1 MNEAQHLLGMKR
13 YAEAADVYAVMDS
26 FYSDFT
32 QGPSLDD
39 MLDYGRK
46 FEANYKAGRRDT
58 AIAVAAY
65 VFENL
70 DSAIT
75 KQKNSNAAELAMIYE
90 SQQKDAE
97 IAQQQISLTRQRWIG
112 TLIAL
117 VLLTTFFII
126 YTWYRRRAENRL
138 GAAHVKLQ
146 QAYDQ
151 LEETTAAKE
160 RIESE
165 LRIARDIQMSM
176 VPGVFPE
183 YKGLDMF
190 ASMTPAK
197 EVGGDLYGYF
207 LQGDKLYFCV
217 GDVSGK
223 GVPASLFMAQSARL
237 FRTFAAEGMMPA
249 EMTTRMNDE
258 LAEGNNNCM
267 FVTLFIGLLH
277 LDTGRLDY
285 CDGGH
290 NAPLLD
296 GQLMDI
302 KHVNQMVGFFVGGTF
317 EGESIEDIRGH
328 QLMIYTDGLNEAENR
343 QHEQF
348 CDDRMVELM
357 ADAKDLDS
365 RQVIDKLT
373 QAVEQH
379 RDGAEPSDDLT
390 LMCIRY
396 CPND

>member
-32 QGPSLDD
+32 QGPSLDN

-58 AIAVAAY
+58 ALAVAAY
-65 VFENL
+65 IFENL

-151 LEETTAAKE
+151 LEETTAAK
-160 RIESE
+160 
-165 LRIARDIQMSM
+165 
-176 VPGVFPE
+176 
-183 YKGLDMF
+183 
-190 ASMTPAK
+190 
-197 EVGGDLYGYF
+197 
-207 LQGDKLYFCV
+207 
-217 GDVSGK
+217 
-223 GVPASLFMAQSARL
+223 
-237 FRTFAAEGMMPA
+237 
-249 EMTTRMNDE
+249 
-258 LAEGNNNCM
+258 
-267 FVTLFIGLLH
+267 
-277 LDTGRLDY
+277 
-285 CDGGH
+285 
-290 NAPLLD
+290 
-296 GQLMDI
+296 
-302 KHVNQMVGFFVGGTF
+302 
-317 EGESIEDIRGH
+317 
-328 QLMIYTDGLNEAENR
+328 
-343 QHEQF
+343 
-348 CDDRMVELM
+348 
-357 ADAKDLDS
+357 DLDS